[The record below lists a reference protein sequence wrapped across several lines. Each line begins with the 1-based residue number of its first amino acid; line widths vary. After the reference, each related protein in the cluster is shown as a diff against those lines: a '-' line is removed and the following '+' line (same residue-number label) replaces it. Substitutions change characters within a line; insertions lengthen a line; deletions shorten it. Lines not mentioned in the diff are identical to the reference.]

1 MREEERKGTG
11 HICMHNVFLN
21 NEQNFTQDV
30 PRPLGLGESPSHFL
44 CLAPSPPFSPISV
57 LSSKIS
63 SSLPLSW
70 QPLSSSEPSSLLM
83 VKLWGEGGERGGEE
97 GEGMEGGGEEGEG
110 REGGGKEGGG
120 GEGEGGGK
128 EGGREKREGGSGRR
142 RTFTER

>member
-11 HICMHNVFLN
+11 HICMPNVFLN

-83 VKLWGEGGERGGEE
+83 VKLWGEGGEGGQV
-97 GEGMEGGGEEGEG
+97 GGKEGGWEEGEG
-110 REGGGKEGGG
+110 REGGGKEGGWG
-120 GEGEGGGK
+120 RGREDGRKGREGVEGEEHSLK
-128 EGGREKREGGSGRR
+128 GSL
-142 RTFTER
+142 